1 MTDQTQTPAA
11 AATPGSGHTNRPLFA
26 ITGGFIAIFCLIAL
40 FDLAL
45 LSSIV
50 DASFAFSAKY
60 FGFYW
65 QLLLL
70 ATFLIGLVLIVLPG
84 GRALMGG
91 LARPEFSV
99 FQWGSMIMC
108 TLLAG
113 GGVFWAA
120 GEPMAHFLSPPPF
133 FGTEAGTAETVA
145 PALAQSFMHWGFL
158 AWAILGALSTVM
170 LMHYH
175 YEKGLPLAPRTL
187 LYPLFGDRA
196 IRGPI
201 GLAADASCIIAVV
214 AGTVGP
220 IGFLGLQVSYGLNAL
235 FGITDS
241 FATQAAVIAGLVV
254 LYTLSAVSGLT
265 RGIQLLSKINVILAG
280 GLLLFMLVFGPT
292 AFIFKS
298 YFAGFADYIGSFF
311 GMALYR
317 GDAGLFGEPG
327 WLGWWTVFFWGWF
340 MGYGPL
346 MAMFIAR
353 ISRGRSIR
361 SIVIMLSLVAPVI
374 TTFWFTII
382 GGSGIAFELAE
393 TGSVSTAFEGFNLP
407 AALLAITQQ
416 LPMGFVVSLLFL
428 VLTTIFVATT
438 GDSMTYVISVAM
450 SDQDRSSLPVRVF
463 WGIGMGLMAIILISL
478 GSGGVGKLQ
487 SFIVV
492 TAVPVSLV
500 LLPSLWDAVRIT
512 LAKGRERG

>member
-1 MTDQTQTPAA
+1 M
-11 AATPGSGHTNRPLFA
+11 
-26 ITGGFIAIFCLIAL
+26 
-40 FDLAL
+40 
-45 LSSIV
+45 
-50 DASFAFSAKY
+50 
-60 FGFYW
+60 
-65 QLLLL
+65 
-70 ATFLIGLVLIVLPG
+70 
-84 GRALMGG
+84 
-91 LARPEFSV
+91 
-99 FQWGSMIMC
+99 
-108 TLLAG
+108 
-113 GGVFWAA
+113 
-120 GEPMAHFLSPPPF
+120 
-133 FGTEAGTAETVA
+133 
-145 PALAQSFMHWGFL
+145 
-158 AWAILGALSTVM
+158 
-170 LMHYH
+170 
-175 YEKGLPLAPRTL
+175 
-187 LYPLFGDRA
+187 
-196 IRGPI
+196 
-201 GLAADASCIIAVV
+201 
-214 AGTVGP
+214 
-220 IGFLGLQVSYGLNAL
+220 
-235 FGITDS
+235 
-241 FATQAAVIAGLVV
+241 IAGLVV

-450 SDQDRSSLPVRVF
+450 SDQDRASLPVRVF